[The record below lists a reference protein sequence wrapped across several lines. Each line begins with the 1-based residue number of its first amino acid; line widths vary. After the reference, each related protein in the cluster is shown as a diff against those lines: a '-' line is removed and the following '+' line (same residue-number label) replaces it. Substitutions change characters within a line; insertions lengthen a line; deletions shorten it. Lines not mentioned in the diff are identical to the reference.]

1 MKEISAPEVW
11 NKAIDK
17 GEGRVLIQAENADV
31 VVPEVQN
38 TPVIE
43 VEAMDFDTALLERMV
58 TFFAG
63 NSKIYKKPQ
72 MTKSELEYYRDKIEN
87 RKGIY
92 GNPQESAWI
101 SMELSNIKELIEE
114 APETV
119 GKKDLNQNLL
129 VRRRRNTDM

>member
-1 MKEISAPEVW
+1 
-11 NKAIDK
+11 
-17 GEGRVLIQAENADV
+17 
-31 VVPEVQN
+31 
-38 TPVIE
+38 
-43 VEAMDFDTALLERMV
+43 
-58 TFFAG
+58 
-63 NSKIYKKPQ
+63 

-119 GKKDLNQNLL
+119 EKRVYSTRIYLCADVGIPICKSWGAGRGNRKKRPFLCS
-129 VRRRRNTDM
+129 VRGHRRTDRGGTKRRWQR